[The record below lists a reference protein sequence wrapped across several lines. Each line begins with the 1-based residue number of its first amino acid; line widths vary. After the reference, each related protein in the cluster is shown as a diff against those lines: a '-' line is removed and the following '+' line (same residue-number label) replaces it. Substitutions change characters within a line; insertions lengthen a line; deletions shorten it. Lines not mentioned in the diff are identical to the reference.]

1 MRVFKNGFESLKL
14 EKLLLFNNLESW
26 LIDYLRV
33 IQSNLKVLNVY
44 LSLDKHNKHIQ
55 VSCIRINVYID
66 SQLSPANSYQE
77 LTLLDDNQ
85 KPWLV
90 AIRLFVFTF

>member
-1 MRVFKNGFESLKL
+1 MIVHFLILFFIKKWKKNK
-14 EKLLLFNNLESW
+14 
-26 LIDYLRV
+26 
-33 IQSNLKVLNVY
+33 
-44 LSLDKHNKHIQ
+44 
-55 VSCIRINVYID
+55 
-66 SQLSPANSYQE
+66 LSPANSHQE

>member
-1 MRVFKNGFESLKL
+1 
-14 EKLLLFNNLESW
+14 
-26 LIDYLRV
+26 
-33 IQSNLKVLNVY
+33 QSNLKVLNVY

-90 AIRLFVFTF
+90 AILVCFHFSKVKVKQRP

>member
-1 MRVFKNGFESLKL
+1 MFTFIG
-14 EKLLLFNNLESW
+14 
-26 LIDYLRV
+26 
-33 IQSNLKVLNVY
+33 
-44 LSLDKHNKHIQ
+44 KHNKHIQ

-66 SQLSPANSYQE
+66 SQLSPANSHQE

-90 AIRLFVFTF
+90 AIR

>member
-1 MRVFKNGFESLKL
+1 M
-14 EKLLLFNNLESW
+14 
-26 LIDYLRV
+26 
-33 IQSNLKVLNVY
+33 QSNLKVLNVY
-44 LSLDKHNKHIQ
+44 LYGKHNKHIQ

-90 AIRLFVFTF
+90 AIH

>member
-1 MRVFKNGFESLKL
+1 MIDYLRDNSIKFKSSQCY
-14 EKLLLFNNLESW
+14 LLLFNKNG
-26 LIDYLRV
+26 I
-33 IQSNLKVLNVY
+33 
-44 LSLDKHNKHIQ
+44 KHNKHIQ

-90 AIRLFVFTF
+90 AIRLFVFTL

>member
-1 MRVFKNGFESLKL
+1 MVSKEIK
-14 EKLLLFNNLESW
+14 LFNNLESW

-90 AIRLFVFTF
+90 AIH

>member
-1 MRVFKNGFESLKL
+1 MFTCNKVNTTNTFKCLVF
-14 EKLLLFNNLESW
+14 
-26 LIDYLRV
+26 D
-33 IQSNLKVLNVY
+33 SNLFE
-44 LSLDKHNKHIQ
+44 
-55 VSCIRINVYID
+55 

-90 AIRLFVFTF
+90 AILVCFHFSKVKVKLRPFRVVWLSD

>member
-1 MRVFKNGFESLKL
+1 MVLKVYNL
-14 EKLLLFNNLESW
+14 KKLLLFNNLESW

>member
-1 MRVFKNGFESLKL
+1 
-14 EKLLLFNNLESW
+14 
-26 LIDYLRV
+26 
-33 IQSNLKVLNVY
+33 SNLKVLNVY

-55 VSCIRINVYID
+55 VSCIRMIRNDCSFFD
-66 SQLSPANSYQE
+66 STFFKSGKKSKLSPANSYQE

-90 AIRLFVFTF
+90 AIR